1 MKISFPVLLLA
12 VISQVAA
19 APIYGSGGNGS
30 ISYCDGLVVQLNALG
45 AGLNAKVCTGK
56 SESAPSKYKDADKL
70 SCNNLVVAVQ
80 ALGINVNAGLC
91 KANDKEGSYTN
102 PTQPE
107 DPHASPAPPNDSYA
121 NPTPP
126 KDPYANAPPPKDPYS
141 GPSPPVEPYTS
152 PETPVDPY
160 DSNGGQGGTG
170 SSPTCQ
176 DVLAKVKLLGIK
188 VDAGVCASANKHGS
202 HAPVLSGKSGCP
214 TLVANAKLLGIVNVD
229 LAACLKAKVNV

>member
-1 MKISFPVLLLA
+1 MKLSFSVLSLA
-12 VISQVAA
+12 IISQATA
-19 APIYGSGGNGS
+19 APIYASGGSGS
-30 ISYCDGLVVQLNALG
+30 ASYCDGLVVQLNALG

-56 SESAPSKYKDADKL
+56 SEPAPPKYKDVGKL
-70 SCNNLVVAVQ
+70 SCNDLVVAAQ
-80 ALGINVNAGLC
+80 ALGIKVKAGLC
-91 KANDKEGSYTN
+91 TTDDRGQGSSYTD
-102 PTQPE
+102 PT
-107 DPHASPAPPNDSYA
+107 PPNDPYA
-121 NPTPP
+121 DPAPP
-126 KDPYANAPPPKDPYS
+126 KDPYANPPPPKDPYS

-214 TLVANAKLLGIVNVD
+214 TLVANAKLLGIVNVS
-229 LAACLKAKVNV
+229 LAACLKAKVNI